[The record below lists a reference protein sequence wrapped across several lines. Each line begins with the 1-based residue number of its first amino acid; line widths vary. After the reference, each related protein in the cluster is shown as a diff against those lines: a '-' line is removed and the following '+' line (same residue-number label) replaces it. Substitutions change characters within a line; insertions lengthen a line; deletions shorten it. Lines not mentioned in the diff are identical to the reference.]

1 MGTTFTIFFPAEI
14 SGKARPPGAE
24 QMVLLPVGTETVL
37 VAEDEEPVRKIVV
50 RILEKQGYRVLEAD
64 QGESALKTAQ
74 ETTEPIHLLLT
85 DTVMPKM
92 NGKELAQKLKKTRPK
107 MKVLFMSGY
116 PQEVL
121 ARQGTLDPD
130 IHLLQKPF
138 TAEELAQ
145 KIRRVLDGR

>member
-1 MGTTFTIFFPAEI
+1 ETI
-14 SGKARPPGAE
+14 
-24 QMVLLPVGTETVL
+24 L

-64 QGESALKTAQ
+64 QGESALRKSEQT
-74 ETTEPIHLLLT
+74 PDPVHLLLT

-92 NGKELAQKLKKTRPK
+92 NGKELAQKIKKTRPK
-107 MKVLFMSGY
+107 IKVLFMSGY

-121 ARQGTLDPD
+121 ARQGTLDPG

-138 TAEELAQ
+138 TADELAR
-145 KIRRVLDGR
+145 KIRQVLDGR